1 MKRGLDFFA
10 SVTLVALVLLGWE
23 AAVSILQI
31 PSLILPAPS
40 EILVA
45 LYRGFARGVY
55 LRHLGI
61 TLTETLL
68 GFMFGSIVG
77 FLIGVAVSLNK
88 RLEFFLLPFMVMFQS
103 VPKVALAPLV
113 IIWFGL
119 GLQSKV
125 IMAAMISF
133 FPIMVNTIAGLK
145 SVDEE
150 RTNLLAGLT
159 ASKWQMLWMLQLP
172 SALPFIFAGL
182 EIGVTLSLLG
192 AIVAEFLG
200 GSAGLGMLLTAM
212 NFSMDVAG
220 VFSILLILSLMG
232 WCLATI
238 VTLARR
244 FFVFWDPASR
254 SPT

>member
-1 MKRGLDFFA
+1 MRRGLDFLA
-10 SVTLVALVLLGWE
+10 SVVLVALVLFGWE

-31 PSLILPAPS
+31 SSLILPAPS
-40 EILVA
+40 EILIA

-68 GFMFGSIVG
+68 GFIFGSIVG

-88 RLEFFLLPFMVMFQS
+88 RLEFFLLPYMVMFQS

-150 RTNLLAGLT
+150 RTSLLAGLT
-159 ASKWQMLWMLQLP
+159 ASKWQMLRMLQLP

-182 EIGVTLSLLG
+182 
-192 AIVAEFLG
+192 
-200 GSAGLGMLLTAM
+200 
-212 NFSMDVAG
+212 
-220 VFSILLILSLMG
+220 
-232 WCLATI
+232 
-238 VTLARR
+238 
-244 FFVFWDPASR
+244 
-254 SPT
+254 

>member
-1 MKRGLDFFA
+1 MKRGLNLLI
-10 SVTLVALVLLGWE
+10 SLVLVALVLAIWE
-23 AAVSILQI
+23 AAVSILEVS
-31 PSLILPAPS
+31 PLVLPAPS

-61 TLTETLL
+61 TLMETLL
-68 GFMFGSIVG
+68 GFLFGSVVG
-77 FLIGVAVSLNK
+77 FIIGAAVSLNK
-88 RLEFFLLPFMVMFQS
+88 RLEFFLLPYMVMFQS

-113 IIWFGL
+113 MIWFGL

-159 ASKWQMLWMLQLP
+159 ASRWQMLWMLQLP
-172 SALPFIFAGL
+172 SALPYIFAGL

-192 AIVAEFLG
+192 TIVAEFLG
-200 GSAGLGMLLTAM
+200 GSAGLGMLLTSM

-220 VFSILLILSLMG
+220 VFSVLLILSLMG
-232 WCLATI
+232 WCLAAL

-244 FFVFWDPASR
+244 PASQAF
-254 SPT
+254 S